1 MFGMKLNPESLIQTK
16 FFLSLFLGAV
26 LPFNPPAIYILP
38 LLSLFLTVVIR
49 EESFSLKSL
58 RISERGYMLT
68 LLFGIHLL
76 WFVPTIFE
84 SKSFSSLEKT
94 LPLLVFPLM
103 ISSTRIDK
111 QKLKLILTWFIYA
124 LICSYAFSLLVATFN
139 YFYSVP
145 RWGRPSDFFFHEQF
159 TSGLFD
165 IHPTYYSLLG
175 CLATLFTF
183 QFSTKWYRFLIVFIL
198 TIFVVLINAR
208 ITLLIQMLLI
218 LSFLVKY
225 LSQGITVR
233 KLTLTAVFILV
244 VLTLI
249 QITNSIY
256 DYPHR
261 KMLLDLKAS
270 WARSYAADIS
280 EGDGGLVTRFAI
292 WRGAIEVIKNN
303 ALLGVGLDSEKE
315 FLAREFKKNNVTY
328 LIQVPNNAHNQLL
341 SYLISTGV
349 LGVVLLALFFFTILK
364 NAYSKK
370 CWFYFEFL
378 AIFFIVS
385 MTESIF
391 NRDLGVSIFAYFNT
405 LLVLKFVNDDQ

>member
-1 MFGMKLNPESLIQTK
+1 
-16 FFLSLFLGAV
+16 
-26 LPFNPPAIYILP
+26 
-38 LLSLFLTVVIR
+38 
-49 EESFSLKSL
+49 
-58 RISERGYMLT
+58 
-68 LLFGIHLL
+68 
-76 WFVPTIFE
+76 
-84 SKSFSSLEKT
+84 
-94 LPLLVFPLM
+94 
-103 ISSTRIDK
+103 
-111 QKLKLILTWFIYA
+111 
-124 LICSYAFSLLVATFN
+124 
-139 YFYSVP
+139 
-145 RWGRPSDFFFHEQF
+145 
-159 TSGLFD
+159 
-165 IHPTYYSLLG
+165 
-175 CLATLFTF
+175 
-183 QFSTKWYRFLIVFIL
+183 
-198 TIFVVLINAR
+198 
-208 ITLLIQMLLI
+208 
-218 LSFLVKY
+218 
-225 LSQGITVR
+225 
-233 KLTLTAVFILV
+233 
-244 VLTLI
+244 
-249 QITNSIY
+249 
-256 DYPHR
+256 
-261 KMLLDLKAS
+261 MLLDLKAS